1 MRRQHL
7 ADGSARD
14 RANAASTPARA
25 LTRATQG
32 GPPWLIPATMVSI
45 GIGIRVNN
53 ARHALKRTFMYRW
66 CVRGGLHQKT
76 YGF

>member
-32 GPPWLIPATMVSI
+32 CPPWLIPATMVSI

-53 ARHALKRTFMYRW
+53 PRHALKRTFMNRW